1 MDRKA
6 IKAKAKE
13 FAFSHKWAIWKPILV
28 VALISGLIS
37 GIINAFLQIDLTKDT
52 TIGSLYTAAVQVV
65 LCVLTI
71 GEIYY
76 IRKVIHG
83 KEVSIKEDVFHFF
96 PKYVG
101 VFVPMLALG
110 IITSISAI
118 VSLILPG
125 DQMWVNIIVLI
136 VSIAEIIFT
145 FMFVQTPLILSEDK
159 EENFGGIT
167 ALKMSKEMMD
177 GYKWDYF
184 CFMFSYIGWILLCVF
199 VIPVIWVI
207 PYIMTGEV
215 MYYEELKKLNK

>member
-1 MDRKA
+1 
-6 IKAKAKE
+6 
-13 FAFSHKWAIWKPILV
+13 
-28 VALISGLIS
+28 
-37 GIINAFLQIDLTKDT
+37 
-52 TIGSLYTAAVQVV
+52 
-65 LCVLTI
+65 
-71 GEIYY
+71 
-76 IRKVIHG
+76 
-83 KEVSIKEDVFHFF
+83 
-96 PKYVG
+96 
-101 VFVPMLALG
+101 MLALG